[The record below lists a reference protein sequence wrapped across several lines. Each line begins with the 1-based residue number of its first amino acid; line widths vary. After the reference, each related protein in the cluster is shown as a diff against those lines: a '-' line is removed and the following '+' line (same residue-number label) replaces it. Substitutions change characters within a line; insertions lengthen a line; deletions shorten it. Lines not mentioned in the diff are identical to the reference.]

1 MTSDVVILGGTA
13 PAVLAALELA
23 KVGLRVRLVC
33 DEIVLPDHPVPLATG
48 KHTRTPVP
56 VAVYQ
61 PGVEPD
67 DVETFDES
75 AARRGT
81 LGALKGSA
89 LMNLLLKVRS

>member
-1 MTSDVVILGGTA
+1 MDGGGPSVA
-13 PAVLAALELA
+13 Y
-23 KVGLRVRLVC
+23 C
-33 DEIVLPDHPVPLATG
+33 VLPDHPVPLATG

-89 LMNLLLKVRS
+89 LMDLLLKVRS